1 MIAMSKQSVENIL
14 TIMQQP
20 LLELVY
26 QAASIHRLHH
36 NPRVVQ
42 LSSLISIKT
51 GGCPEDCAYC
61 PQAARYSTDLKKHGL
76 LPLEKVLEVAAE
88 AKANGSSRI
97 CMGAAWRKV
106 RDNDDFDKVLTMVKA
121 VSALD
126 VEVCCT
132 LGMLT
137 EQQALRL
144 EQAGL
149 SAYNHN
155 IDTSSDYYKTIVSTR
170 TYDDR
175 LQTLHNV
182 RKAKISVCSG
192 GIIGMGESE
201 VDRAA
206 MLCTLASLDPQPES
220 VPINSLVPVEGTPLG
235 DRKIIDPWEVIRM
248 IATTRIVLPKT
259 MVRLSAGRSSLS
271 DTDQALCFLA
281 GANSVFSGEK
291 LLTTS
296 NPDQFSDRRLFA
308 RLGITHQLSL

>member
-1 MIAMSKQSVENIL
+1 MSKQSVENIL